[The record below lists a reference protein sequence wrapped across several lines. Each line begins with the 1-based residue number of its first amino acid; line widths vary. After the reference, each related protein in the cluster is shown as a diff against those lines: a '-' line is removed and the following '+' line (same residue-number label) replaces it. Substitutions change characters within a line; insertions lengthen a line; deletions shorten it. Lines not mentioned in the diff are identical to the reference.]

1 MLNFAAKKPFGGL
14 IRDNG
19 APPMI
24 IDKPLKPTA
33 TSRPSNNLPDRVV
46 KDGTGDNAPQE
57 SAGSAAAD
65 EEEIV
70 DIKLSVMS
78 DNKLD
83 LAFSSHGKKHHLE
96 LSESHLNLE
105 NIPITLLGADE
116 NIAQQVKGQMHV
128 SDMFWGRH

>member
-1 MLNFAAKKPFGGL
+1 MLNFAAKKPLGGL
-14 IRDNG
+14 IRDDG
-19 APPMI
+19 SPPMI
-24 IDKPLKPTA
+24 IDKPLKPIA

-65 EEEIV
+65 GEEIV

-83 LAFSSHGKKHHLE
+83 LAFSSHGKEHHLE

-116 NIAQQVKGQMHV
+116 NVAQQVKGQMHV